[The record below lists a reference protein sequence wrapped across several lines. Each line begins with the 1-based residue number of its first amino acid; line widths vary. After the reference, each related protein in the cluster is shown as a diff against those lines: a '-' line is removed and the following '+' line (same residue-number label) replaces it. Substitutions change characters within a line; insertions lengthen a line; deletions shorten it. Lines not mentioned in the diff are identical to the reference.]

1 MQTIQDVQRLTYDVI
16 HRFCTD
22 GVWSQLLRCS
32 FGDLTHL
39 GSCRNPDF
47 KARADAFTL
56 ATAASEKRPCL
67 SWSFMKAQ
75 CRRQEIL
82 FWTLESS
89 FSTRFLA
96 CATRYLREM
105 SRFQTCGKYSSSAI
119 LSRNLV
125 GHLWGRVMVTH
136 NWCINEWCPQNG
148 SANFRRLDN
157 VCWIQPSLLDNLL
170 QDEQIAFW
178 IVSLF
183 PFAFFVLWFFRVLR
197 VPSGRLLLLGPLAG
211 AVNDSVDDLPPADP
225 RLCPFE
231 PPTPQWSLGWSIRMH
246 KGQRCENFLK
256 TQQILI
262 LDMDDILDIWI

>member
-1 MQTIQDVQRLTYDVI
+1 MSICCLCSNKYCMQTIQDVQRLTYDVI
-16 HRFCTD
+16 HRFCIG

-67 SWSFMKAQ
+67 SSWSFMKAQ
-75 CRRQEIL
+75 CRRQKIL

-96 CATRYLREM
+96 CAIRYLREM
-105 SRFQTCGKYSSSAI
+105 LRFQTCGKYSSSAI

-148 SANFRRLDN
+148 SANFRQLDN
-157 VCWIQPSLLDNLL
+157 DCRIQPSFVAGRTNFVLNCTPFSFCLFCAMILPCL
-170 QDEQIAFW
+170 EGSQWPAAPLGSLGRCRQRLRGRPATSGSAA
-178 IVSLF
+178 VSLRASHA
-183 PFAFFVLWFFRVLR
+183 PVE
-197 VPSGRLLLLGPLAG
+197 
-211 AVNDSVDDLPPADP
+211 P
-225 RLCPFE
+225 RLE
-231 PPTPQWSLGWSIRMH
+231 H
-246 KGQRCENFLK
+246 K
-256 TQQILI
+256 
-262 LDMDDILDIWI
+262 DA